1 MSKENERIR
10 RYQKKKAEP
19 LKLNYKLI
27 AFGAILCVAF
37 IIKLMPSSSIK
48 NSFKSILSSTTDY
61 PEMFNEITAVVKR
74 YTFPS
79 DSFIPPVDG
88 EITSSF
94 GKRTDPISNVESEHF
109 GIDINAPLNTEIKA
123 SSGGTVIKA
132 ETNNYYG
139 NFIIIGHK
147 DGLSTLYGHL
157 NEILVKPGDEIS
169 TSEIIGLS
177 GDSGRTTGPHLHFEV
192 RKDNIPIDPLKY
204 LTK

>member
-19 LKLNYKLI
+19 LKLNYKFI
-27 AFGAILCVAF
+27 AFGIILCVAF

-48 NSFKSILSSTTDY
+48 NGFKNIVSSTTDY
-61 PEMFNEITAVVKR
+61 PEMFNEITEVIKR

-79 DSFIPPVDG
+79 DNFIFPVNG
-88 EITSSF
+88 EITSPF
-94 GKRTDPISNVESEHF
+94 GKRSDPISQKESEHF
-109 GIDINAPLNTEIKA
+109 GIDINASLNTEIKA
-123 SSGGTVIKA
+123 ASNGTVIKA

-157 NEILVKPGDEIS
+157 NEILVKPGDEINS
-169 TSEIIGLS
+169 SEIIGLS

-192 RKDNIPIDPLKY
+192 RKDNIPVDPLEY
-204 LTK
+204 LSK

>member
-1 MSKENERIR
+1 MSKENERIK
-10 RYQKKKAEP
+10 RYRKKQPEP

-27 AFGAILCVAF
+27 AFGVILAIAV

-48 NSFKSILSSTTDY
+48 TGFENLVSSTTDY
-61 PEMFNEITAVVKR
+61 PEMFSEITEVIKR
-74 YTFPS
+74 HTFPS
-79 DSFIPPVDG
+79 DSFIFPTEG
-88 EITSSF
+88 EITSPF
-94 GKRTDPISNVESEHF
+94 GKRTDPITNETSEHF

-139 NFIIIGHK
+139 NFVIIVHN

-157 NEILVKPGDEIS
+157 NEILVKAGDEIKAS
-169 TSEIIGLS
+169 DIIGLS

-192 RKDNIPIDPLKY
+192 RLDNTPVNPLSY